1 MSMWELVC
9 NGETI
14 DRVDLKTKEYEEA
27 HTYFRLRKN
36 LNNKS
41 FNDLFIVK
49 EYTIPKKPVGNVNW
63 WRDES
68 TKLDDF

>member
-9 NGETI
+9 NGETV
-14 DRVDLKTKEYEEA
+14 DRVDLKTNVYEEA

-36 LNNKS
+36 LNSRS

-49 EYTIPKKPVGNVNW
+49 EYERPKKSLGNIEW
-63 WRDES
+63 WKGEP

>member
-9 NGETI
+9 NGETV
-14 DRVDLKTKEYEEA
+14 DRVDLKTDVYEEA

-36 LNNKS
+36 LGSKP

-49 EYTIPKKPVGNVNW
+49 EYKRPKRNLGNIEW
-63 WRDES
+63 WRGES
-68 TKLDDF
+68 KKLDDF